1 MVILED
7 MMEAYYDCR
16 RHKRRTRSAVEF
28 EMNYESE
35 LIRLTEEVNN
45 RTYHPGTSICFVVK
59 YPRYREVFAARF
71 RDRIIHHYIA
81 LKLEP
86 LFEEIF
92 TDRTFNCRKDKGQL
106 YGITMLREDIR
117 HCSEDY
123 TCDCWSMKLDLKG
136 FFMSINKELI
146 AKKVDD
152 FISRN
157 YHGEDKQD
165 LRYLCKTVI
174 MHYPEKDC
182 ERRSPIEMWNHLPRN
197 KSLFTNGEDLGL
209 AIGNLFSQL
218 FANFLLN
225 DLDHYI
231 MDELGFKHVGRY
243 VDDMYIIDKD
253 KNKMLQAV
261 PKIRS
266 QLETLNLRLNEDKFY
281 IQHYSKGI
289 KFIGSVVKGSRVYT
303 GNRLVYKFASSV
315 DRLNDA
321 ATSHDALDIVNS
333 INSYLGLLQ
342 HTQSYAIRRK
352 VLSEVKGRAYRFVY
366 VKGHFEALKVKK
378 KYITRYKIMTDIART
393 DSERKRKVTPPVT
406 IRTTR
411 LDTSLVKKLSKNGYV
426 VVSYADGV
434 YNMDVYRN
442 ELKPRKN
449 LRK

>member
-28 EMNYESE
+28 EMDYESE
-35 LIRLTEEVNN
+35 LIQLTKEVNN

-117 HCSEDY
+117 RCSEDY
-123 TCDCWSMKLDLKG
+123 TRDCWVMKLDLKG

-165 LRYLCKTVI
+165 LRYLCETVI
-174 MHYPEKDC
+174 MHCPEKDC
-182 ERRSPIEMWNHLPRN
+182 ERRSPIEMWDHLPKN

-231 MDELGFKHVGRY
+231 MGELGFKHVGRY

-253 KNKMLQAV
+253 KNKMLQSV

-266 QLETLNLRLNEDKFY
+266 LLETLNLRLNEDKFY

-289 KFIGSVVKGSRVYT
+289 KFIGSVVKGNRVYT
-303 GNRLVYKFASSV
+303 GSRSVYKFKQAIKRLNNAENLHDINKCISSV
-315 DRLNDA
+315 
-321 ATSHDALDIVNS
+321 
-333 INSYLGLLQ
+333 NSYLGLLR
-342 HTQSYAIRRK
+342 HTDGYAIRRNI
-352 VLSEVKGRAYRFVY
+352 LSEIDSEAFKYIYIKGR
-366 VKGHFEALKVKK
+366 FEVIVLKKRYSKREIIRQNINKK
-378 KYITRYKIMTDIART
+378 RIHVGLNN
-393 DSERKRKVTPPVT
+393 EN
-406 IRTTR
+406 RTTIKMKN
-411 LDTSLVKKLSKNGYV
+411 LDCKSIREFAKDGYV
-426 VVSYADGV
+426 IVSKDKGGYRIEV
-434 YNMDVYRN
+434 YKR
-442 ELKPRKN
+442 R
-449 LRK
+449 